1 VEARRSEG
9 ADAWVGTAERR
20 RIARWR
26 EGVTVSRWTSEVMGW
41 GVIMDWTGWL
51 VVVVVTGL
59 KFMIA

>member
-1 VEARRSEG
+1 
-9 ADAWVGTAERR
+9 VGTAERR